1 MSPKP
6 RSKRGMRECAQR
18 SKGRGR
24 LVGGMGGPPRTP
36 LGKHMSLK
44 KANKS
49 EKEVEKMRVINLSK
63 EVWGL
68 EKVSKLEEMWG
79 SLPEEA
85 KTRY

>member
-1 MSPKP
+1 
-6 RSKRGMRECAQR
+6 
-18 SKGRGR
+18 
-24 LVGGMGGPPRTP
+24 
-36 LGKHMSLK
+36 MSLK

-85 KTRY
+85 ETRY